1 MPELNPVRLWRRLL
15 ALPNEST
22 AKTLGMAF
30 AVSTVCALLVSAAAV
45 MLRPLQE
52 ANRAAQ
58 QQTRLDEVVTGL
70 PGVDA
75 GVVPGGAGKM
85 ETLVVDLATG
95 LKAPGVDPAKF
106 DMRAAAAADESSTP
120 IAADLDAAR
129 IGRRPNLARIHV
141 LRNGQQL
148 ELVVLPIYGSGYQS
162 TIHAFLALRGDLK
175 TVASLKI
182 VEHGETP
189 GLGAKI
195 EDPAWQ
201 ALWPGKQLSDDS
213 GQVRLSVVRGTG
225 TTVHEVDGITGATRT
240 GRGISN
246 MLKFWLGENGY
257 GPVLESLRSGKL

>member
-1 MPELNPVRLWRRLL
+1 MAELNPVRLWQRLL
-15 ALPNEST
+15 SLPNEST
-22 AKTLGMAF
+22 AKILGMAF
-30 AVSTVCALLVSAAAV
+30 AISAVCALLVSVAAV

-58 QQTRLDEVVTGL
+58 QQARLDEAITPP
-70 PGVDA
+70 PGVDM
-75 GVVPGGAGKM
+75 GVATAGAGKM

-106 DMRAAAAADESSTP
+106 DMRAAAAAEGTSTP
-120 IAADLDAAR
+120 IAEDADFAR
-129 IGRRPNLARIHV
+129 ISRRPNLARIHV
-141 LRNGQQL
+141 LRDQQQL
-148 ELVVLPIYGSGYQS
+148 ELVILPIYGSGYQS
-162 TIHAFLALRGDLK
+162 TIHALLSLRGDLK

-201 ALWPGKQLSDDS
+201 QLWPGKQVSDES
-213 GQVRLSVVRGTG
+213 GEIRLTVVRGTG
-225 TTVHEVDGITGATRT
+225 SSEFEVDGITGATRT
-240 GRGISN
+240 GRGIGN
-246 MLKFWLGENGY
+246 MIKFWLGENGY

>member
-1 MPELNPVRLWRRLL
+1 MADPNPVRLWRRLL
-15 ALPNEST
+15 SLPNDST
-22 AKTLGMAF
+22 VKTLGMAF
-30 AVSTVCALLVSAAAV
+30 AVSAVCALVVSVAAV

-58 QQTRLDEVVTGL
+58 QQARLEEVVTTL

-75 GVVPGGAGKM
+75 GGVPPGAGKM

-106 DMRAAAAADESSTP
+106 DMRTAAAAEETSTL
-120 IAADLDAAR
+120 IAADADFAR

-141 LRNGQQL
+141 LRSPQRL

-162 TIHAFLALRGDLK
+162 TIHAFLTLRGDLN

-182 VEHGETP
+182 IEHGETP

-201 ALWPGKQLSDDS
+201 QLWPGKQISDAS
-213 GQVRLSVVRGTG
+213 GEVRLSVVRGTG

-240 GRGISN
+240 VRGVSN

-257 GPVLESLRSGKL
+257 GPVLENLRSGKL